1 MAGYAICTSDTR
13 RGFNP
18 LIPSLMTRPPLH
30 ISSWGG
36 VRASATYPSLVLR
49 AIQDKLD
56 SGVDDKILPET
67 QQPPTQSNLRGEAH
81 HFAAKDPLNPIS
93 IGSLSPFREQYWNKI
108 QALKVQRNLQI
119 IHEAHQHLKKM
130 LLGGGRCQIHCIRD
144 TDQSELYTD
153 GSAFLCHRSG
163 SSRFLCSGPL
173 PEIKGLK
180 KRGKNLFLSQVHQLH
195 TRKMVHE
202 RYPEWMKRA
211 FQ

>member
-81 HFAAKDPLNPIS
+81 HFAAKDPLKPIS

-130 LLGGGRCQIHCIRD
+130 LLGEADARFIASEILTSLNCTQMVLLSCATVAGHQDSFALAHCRKSRD
-144 TDQSELYTD
+144 
-153 GSAFLCHRSG
+153 
-163 SSRFLCSGPL
+163 
-173 PEIKGLK
+173 
-180 KRGKNLFLSQVHQLH
+180 
-195 TRKMVHE
+195 
-202 RYPEWMKRA
+202 
-211 FQ
+211 